1 MYYVIEQDGS
11 IAFEGTPLEVENW
24 LFENT
29 ERHNSRLRVR
39 MNQSTISAWKYLGW
53 AQNIRRSA

>member
-1 MYYVIEQDGS
+1 MHYVIEQDGS
-11 IAFEGTPLEVENW
+11 IAFQGTPEEVENW

-39 MNQSTISAWKYLGW
+39 MSNRTISAWNYIGW
-53 AQNIRRSA
+53 KTTA

>member
-1 MYYVIEQDGS
+1 VYYVIEQDGS
-11 IAFEGTPLEVENW
+11 VAFEGTPLQVENW

-39 MNQSTISAWKYLGW
+39 MNQSTISAFQYLGW
-53 AQNIRRSA
+53 SRTLKRSA

>member
-11 IAFEGTPLEVENW
+11 IAFQGTPMEVESW

-39 MNQSTISAWKYLGW
+39 MNQSTISAFHYLGW
-53 AQNIRRSA
+53 SRTLKRSA